1 MEPSSQE
8 QPQYFNQNNH
18 PYLVIPQDL
27 AMRQNNDS
35 QINGY
40 PQGNAVPIYS
50 VNGSQEPTY
59 NNNNIMQGQHLT
71 HLMEIDPAL
80 TDQQPG
86 TTQQKESHPQ
96 ATERMPANTSS
107 HLPNAAST
115 SQLKPPPII
124 IHQGDSSNGSGKLS
138 ANTKASDLNSSKPSG
153 LFTDEV
159 SQALASIIAGH
170 LGKTA
175 QSREQ
180 IELDIRSIIK
190 NNGPNLLDSN
200 KARKRSH
207 GDSPGLSSP
216 MSEQGR
222 IKCTYCHK
230 MKKTQCD
237 LKYTSLTYS
246 IGSHIP
252 PLSTSN
258 YWLIM

>member
-1 MEPSSQE
+1 MESSSQE

-18 PYLVIPQDL
+18 SYLVIPQDL

-35 QINGY
+35 QMNGY

-50 VNGSQEPTY
+50 VNRSQEPTH
-59 NNNNIMQGQHLT
+59 NNNDMMQEQDLT

-80 TDQQPG
+80 TDQQPS
-86 TTQQKESHPQ
+86 TTQQKQSHPQ

-107 HLPNAAST
+107 CLPKASST

-124 IHQGDSSNGSGKLS
+124 IHQGDSSDGAGKLS
-138 ANTKASDLNSSKPSG
+138 ADTKASDHNSSQPSG
-153 LFTDEV
+153 LLTDEV

-170 LGKTA
+170 LGRTA

-180 IELDIRSIIK
+180 IELAIRSIIK
-190 NNGPNLLDSN
+190 NNGPILLNSN

-207 GDSPGLSSP
+207 GDSPGRSSP
-216 MSEQGR
+216 VSEQGC

-246 IGSHIP
+246 IGSYIP
-252 PLSTSN
+252 PGSTSN
-258 YWLIM
+258 NWLIM

>member
-1 MEPSSQE
+1 MEPSLQE
-8 QPQYFNQNNH
+8 QPQYFNQKNH

-35 QINGY
+35 QMNGY

-59 NNNNIMQGQHLT
+59 NSNNIMQGQDLT
-71 HLMEIDPAL
+71 HFMEIDPAL
-80 TDQQPG
+80 TDQRPG
-86 TTQQKESHPQ
+86 TTHQTQSHPQ
-96 ATERMPANTSS
+96 ATERMPANTSA
-107 HLPNAAST
+107 HLPKAAST
-115 SQLKPPPII
+115 SQLKPPPIM
-124 IHQGDSSNGSGKLS
+124 IHRGDSSDDSGKLS
-138 ANTKASDLNSSKPSG
+138 ANTKASDHNSSKSSG
-153 LFTDEV
+153 LLTDEV

-207 GDSPGLSSP
+207 GDSPGRSSP

-237 LKYTSLTYS
+237 LKYTSLTYP

-252 PLSTSN
+252 PGSTPKN
-258 YWLIM
+258 WLIM